1 MSKTPPNLANLPPD
15 VQAFVAAQAAEL
27 ARKDAEMLGLS
38 LSHANAQ
45 KRLKDEK
52 ASAEAALAA
61 ERAAH
66 AREAV
71 QTARSYQKSISSQE
85 WQAIQQICA
94 K

>member
-1 MSKTPPNLANLPPD
+1 MSKIPPNLANLPPD

-45 KRLKDEK
+45 KRLKVCTGICTW
-52 ASAEAALAA
+52 
-61 ERAAH
+61 
-66 AREAV
+66 AV
-71 QTARSYQKSISSQE
+71 THMGLVRCIEHGNAKPYLLINNFYNKRSKIR
-85 WQAIQQICA
+85 W